1 MHRDGVELFDPILRF
16 MIEARKVIQCAR
28 LRKIG
33 ARRSTGAAM
42 SPGRR
47 AGLGGT
53 RAAAHEARVQHMLSL
68 HRKRN
73 RRAGFEP
80 GSISAYLSHA
90 RELSAGVRSVS
101 HVADQRDAEFAG
113 GSLPTHA
120 TRSSDGFDRRCD
132 ARTRGKALAGANS
145 RPARGSLR
153 VERAIA
159 ARTCPAFA
167 RIARGGDLARFAGL
181 EYNEIQ
187 TVLEVPEGT
196 VKSRIN
202 RGRIELARVLEEMG
216 VRPS

>member
-1 MHRDGVELFDPILRF
+1 MHRDDVELFDAILRF
-16 MIEARKVIQCAR
+16 MIEARKVTQRAR

-33 ARRSTGAAM
+33 ARRSTGTAM

-53 RAAAHEARVQHMLSL
+53 RAPAREARVQHMLPFYG
-68 HRKRN
+68 KCN

-80 GSISAYLSHA
+80 GGFSAHLSHA
-90 RELSAGVRSVS
+90 GKLPAGLRSVS
-101 HVADQRDAEFAG
+101 HVAHQRDAQFAG
-113 GSLPTHA
+113 GSLPAHA
-120 TRSSDGFDRRCD
+120 PRSRDGFDRRRHAG
-132 ARTRGKALAGANS
+132 ARRKAFAGANAS
-145 RPARGSLR
+145 ELSAQLQRG
-153 VERAIA
+153 
-159 ARTCPAFA
+159 
-167 RIARGGDLARFAGL
+167 LARLSPELREAVILRDLQGL

-187 TVLEVPEGT
+187 SVLEVPEGT